1 MTNMT
6 EQPIN
11 LVLEQLRHIR
21 ATTDKTSTKV
31 LELEKHLI
39 ELRLQVAGLARE
51 DATLYARLADHE
63 ARFERIESRLGLTE

>member
-1 MTNMT
+1 MT
-6 EQPIN
+6 EQPLN

-39 ELRLQVAGLARE
+39 ELRLQVAGLAVKTPPSMQGSPIMRR
-51 DATLYARLADHE
+51 ALSGSSLA
-63 ARFERIESRLGLTE
+63 